1 MNLKEILSSEPKFR
15 LKQIYKAWFDLS
27 IKSYGEITTLSKS
40 IRENLKDIPWLSVTL
55 KKMAESK
62 IDSTKKALLEL
73 ADGELVETVLMERK
87 DRSANQTR
95 GNRFTVCLSTQVGCP
110 MACKFCATGASGFK
124 RNLTMEEIIDQL
136 RFWLASLS
144 AQRSGQSFLGD
155 AKAIGNVVLMGQG
168 EPLLN
173 YENVRDALNIILE
186 NTEIGQSKITI
197 STVGIPAALDRL
209 LEDKNFP
216 PVRFALSVHSALD
229 ESRKRLIPSHQ
240 RGFFGF
246 FTTWAKRYHERFSSR
261 AHFIGLEY
269 AMLLGVNDDE
279 AHFKAFLSFASNL
292 GRVRV
297 NLIPYN
303 SGAECGGGF
312 KSSSME
318 RVKSWQKKL
327 MDEGFVC
334 TIRESQGQDIAAAC
348 GQLRGAE
355 ATH

>member
-1 MNLKEILSSEPKFR
+1 MPDLKEILAGEPKYR
-15 LKQIYKAWFDLS
+15 LKQIYQAWFDPS

-40 IRENLKDIPWLSVTL
+40 IRENLKNIPWLSVTL
-55 KKMAESK
+55 KKMVESEL
-62 IDSTKKALLEL
+62 DGTKKALLEL

-87 DRSANQTR
+87 DRSASQTR
-95 GNRFTVCLSTQVGCP
+95 GNRFTVCLSAQVGCP

-124 RNLTMEEIIDQL
+124 RNLAMEEIIDQL
-136 RFWLASLS
+136 RFW
-144 AQRSGQSFLGD
+144 QGYLGD
-155 AKAIGNVVLMGQG
+155 AKSVGNIVLMGQG

-186 NTEIGQSKITI
+186 NTEIGQSKITL
-197 STVGIPAALDRL
+197 STVGIPAAMDKL

-216 PVRFALSVHSALD
+216 SVRFALSVHSALD
-229 ESRKRLIPSHQ
+229 NTRKRLIPSHQ

-246 FTTWAKRYHERFSSR
+246 FTDWAKRYHERFNSR

-279 AHFKAFLSFASNL
+279 AHFKAFLGFASNL

-303 SGAECGGGF
+303 SGTECGVDF

-348 GQLRGAE
+348 GQLAGGRS
-355 ATH
+355 